1 MARVLLVYPS
11 LRLLGYRFPYSLIP
25 IANYLKARGHE
36 AVVFD
41 AQVEN
46 MADFHPEGFDL
57 VGFSILSGP
66 QIKSALAMA
75 ATVRQRCPQTPIV
88 FGGVH
93 ATLLPE
99 QTAEHPL
106 VDIVT
111 RQEGEITTCELAE
124 TIVDGGDLSTVQ
136 GITYTKDGE
145 VVSTPDRPFLNLDE
159 TPFLNYD
166 FLKTERYVEFQRK
179 PSIIYLETSRG
190 CPHKCGFCYDP
201 VFHKRKW
208 RSKSP
213 ERVVDELEFVV
224 RKYGVEQVWFTDDEF
239 AVSQKR
245 VAAIA
250 ELLIKRGVKLKWPI
264 FSRANYVV
272 KYDKEFLDL
281 IRRAGC
287 DWINFGVESGSPRI
301 LKLINKQITVDQVIR
316 SVEILRDNDLNAGLS
331 FMIGFPGESV
341 DEMRQT
347 FELIDT
353 CSNMYDKVW
362 IGQISAFTPLP
373 GTALMQNC
381 IDEGYTPPASLEE
394 WGEFYYNDPK
404 NLAHFE
410 RSMFRLIRT
419 ITLLT
424 KFDFAYRG
432 YRGAGILENRKL
444 LKAIHYS
451 LCKIAQWRWQKK
463 LFAFPV
469 EWVALDYALSWLKFG
484 ER

>member
-1 MARVLLVYPS
+1 MKSFVAVKNHMAKAKAFF
-11 LRLLGYRFPYSLIP
+11 GN
-25 IANYLKARGHE
+25 ANVK
-36 AVVFD
+36 D
-41 AQVEN
+41 
-46 MADFHPEGFDL
+46 
-57 VGFSILSGP
+57 
-66 QIKSALAMA
+66 IKK
-75 ATVRQRCPQTPIV
+75 R
-88 FGGVH
+88 
-93 ATLLPE
+93 
-99 QTAEHPL
+99 
-106 VDIVT
+106 
-111 RQEGEITTCELAE
+111 
-124 TIVDGGDLSTVQ
+124 
-136 GITYTKDGE
+136 
-145 VVSTPDRPFLNLDE
+145 
-159 TPFLNYD
+159 
-166 FLKTERYVEFQRK
+166 
-179 PSIIYLETSRG
+179 
-190 CPHKCGFCYDP
+190 DP

-272 KYDKEFLDL
+272 KYDKDFLDL

-316 SVEILRDNDLNAGLS
+316 SVEILRENDLNAGLS

-451 LCKIAQWRWQKK
+451 LCKVAQWRWQKK